1 MCVWF
6 NNYGLLKI
14 PLFFSKKKY
23 SKNKKNPE
31 VGHTKLPKFQ
41 YFHPHPPP
49 SSYTSGKV
57 PDVAFRI
64 LAKIPGNQL

>member
-14 PLFFSKKKY
+14 PLFFSKKIKY

-31 VGHTKLPKFQ
+31 VGHTKLPKFL

-49 SSYTSGKV
+49 SYTSGRSTGSS
-57 PDVAFRI
+57 FQI